1 MNAIEK
7 RIEELKAEL
16 KVIQENYL
24 AISKQ
29 KQVLKENIKS
39 KLYQIKVIENSQKIV
54 PVDLLERDINICID
68 FIRKNKSVT
77 SKQLVDHLNLTL
89 MGQEV
94 RWSRTLNTVDF
105 SNRMGNYLK
114 NRGEIIFDING
125 KGEKGRRTTIW
136 EIR

>member
-16 KVIQENYL
+16 KVFQEQYL
-24 AISKQ
+24 TVSKQ

-77 SKQLVDHLNLTL
+77 SKQIVDHLNLTL
-89 MGQEV
+89 MDQEV

-105 SNRMGNYLK
+105 SGRMGNYLK
-114 NRGEIIFDING
+114 NRGEIIFDPKG
-125 KGEKGRRTTIW
+125 VGEKGRRTTIW